1 MNKRE
6 VFMVSDVNPLNNI
19 NLEHCVRVG
28 KTNYGSAF
36 YIVFTTVEGREIN
49 WHYNDMNERD
59 VEFNKITS
67 IFGRKLSEFG

>member
-6 VFMVSDVNPLNNI
+6 VFIVSDVNPLNNI

-36 YIVFTTVEGREIN
+36 YIVFTTFEGREVD
-49 WHYNDMNERD
+49 WHYTNMKERNAEFDEIMN
-59 VEFNKITS
+59 
-67 IFGRKLSEFG
+67 IFGSKLSEFG